1 MYGRTAKRNI
11 CQEKSRRRLSR
22 VLTQMNNLPLRR
34 RPVNTGFRLDVLKRL
49 LSLHFGEKVNLA
61 HLILLTSALME
72 CLPPCITLTKRETA
86 LDVSDL
92 AHFKCRIPNCLSE
105 TCNKLRF
112 AVHGCTALWHLW
124 PEDVLGPVNL
134 STHYGSPLRC
144 LLSMCKVWVKL
155 KEY

>member
-1 MYGRTAKRNI
+1 MHGCTAKRNS

-22 VLTQMNNLPLRR
+22 VLIQMNNLPLHR
-34 RPVNTGFRLDVLKRL
+34 RPVITGFRLDVLKRL

-72 CLPPCITLTKRETA
+72 RLPPCISLTKRKTA
-86 LDVSDL
+86 SDVSDL

-105 TCNKLRF
+105 MCNKLHF

-134 STHYGSPLRC
+134 SNSPGSPSWH
-144 LLSMCKVWVKL
+144 LLSMCKVSVKL
-155 KEY
+155 MEY